1 MCLFCALSVQHQDNC
16 SSDANFF
23 IHMSAKKQKRFH
35 RLCHCDWPE
44 CETIRANICREL
56 PITHPWRHN
65 IIRIPFKQND
75 PSKMSIAAFA
85 VFRSIRHHL
94 MKDNTTDIDVPKN
107 IYLYPHHYP
116 LALLSYLYDAG
127 KERISFT
134 RPL

>member
-1 MCLFCALSVQHQDNC
+1 
-16 SSDANFF
+16 
-23 IHMSAKKQKRFH
+23 
-35 RLCHCDWPE
+35 
-44 CETIRANICREL
+44 
-56 PITHPWRHN
+56 
-65 IIRIPFKQND
+65 
-75 PSKMSIAAFA
+75 MSIAAFA

-134 RPL
+134 RPLSKIEAKEIQIADLGYNRFTEYTNSVYYHHNLDLGKTDWKRERIEESIHKQTFLRSPCTLINEL